1 MSHSV
6 LLLGSGFVAK
16 PTLDILAQSGI
27 QVTVGELLNWVIEGI
42 CTKGDIAC
50 RTLKTAQGLCSGVK
64 NATPISL
71 DVFNT
76 SALDAELAKH
86 NLVIR

>member
-1 MSHSV
+1 M
-6 LLLGSGFVAK
+6 
-16 PTLDILAQSGI
+16 
-27 QVTVGELLNWVIEGI
+27 
-42 CTKGDIAC
+42 IAC
-50 RTLKTAQGLCSGVK
+50 RTLKTAQGLCKGVE

-76 SALDAELAKH
+76 SALDTELAKH